1 MFLRQKNIASPAH
14 SRRAARKRRKSA
26 GGRRRR
32 AWSRPQGMS
41 CIVIMF
47 RRGGRRLHAAS
58 PVQIAS
64 AAERLLRPDLRHDA
78 APAGRDS
85 QWRARMPALTLISL
99 ASVSCKSENFPV
111 LQEAFLRRA
120 GFQGFC
126 KKDFCLQAFYFLQ
139 ISDIPYFARNASGR
153 SRAGAGAARRR
164 PDMTVGRQ
172 RPCRLLLFLIKVQ
185 S

>member
-1 MFLRQKNIASPAH
+1 MFPRQKNIANPVH
-14 SRRAARKRRKSA
+14 SRRAVRKRRKSA

-47 RRGGRRLHAAS
+47 RRGGRRLHAA

-64 AAERLLRPDLRHDA
+64 AAERLLRPDSRHDA

-85 QWRARMPALTLISL
+85 QCRARMPALTLISL

-126 KKDFCLQAFYFLQ
+126 KKDFCLQVFYFLQ

-153 SRAGAGAARRR
+153 SRAARRR

-172 RPCRLLLFLIKVQ
+172 RLRRLLLLLIKVQ

>member
-1 MFLRQKNIASPAH
+1 MFPRQKNIANPVH
-14 SRRAARKRRKSA
+14 SRRAVRKRRKSA

-47 RRGGRRLHAAS
+47 RRGGRRLHAA

-64 AAERLLRPDLRHDA
+64 AAERLLRPDSRHDA

-85 QWRARMPALTLISL
+85 QCRARMPALTLISL
-99 ASVSCKSENFPV
+99 ASVSCKSKNFPV

-126 KKDFCLQAFYFLQ
+126 KKDFCLQVFYFLQ

-153 SRAGAGAARRR
+153 SRAARRR

>member
-47 RRGGRRLHAAS
+47 RRGGRRLHAA

-64 AAERLLRPDLRHDA
+64 AAERLLRPDSRHDA

-172 RPCRLLLFLIKVQ
+172 RLRRLLLLLIKVQ

>member
-1 MFLRQKNIASPAH
+1 MQETEANEISV
-14 SRRAARKRRKSA
+14 SA
-26 GGRRRR
+26 GIRARHCESRPAGAASCRESGRRSRSAALAICTGA

-47 RRGGRRLHAAS
+47 RRG
-58 PVQIAS
+58 
-64 AAERLLRPDLRHDA
+64 
-78 APAGRDS
+78 
-85 QWRARMPALTLISL
+85 ARMPALTLISL
-99 ASVSCKSENFPV
+99 ASVSCKSEIFPV

-126 KKDFCLQAFYFLQ
+126 KKDFCLKVFYFLQ

-153 SRAGAGAARRR
+153 SSAGAGAARRR

-172 RPCRLLLFLIKVQ
+172 RLRRLLLLLIKVQ

>member
-1 MFLRQKNIASPAH
+1 
-14 SRRAARKRRKSA
+14 
-26 GGRRRR
+26 
-32 AWSRPQGMS
+32 
-41 CIVIMF
+41 
-47 RRGGRRLHAAS
+47 
-58 PVQIAS
+58 VQIAS
-64 AAERLLRPDLRHDA
+64 AAERRLRPDLRHDA

-126 KKDFCLQAFYFLQ
+126 KKDFCLQVFYFLQ

-153 SRAGAGAARRR
+153 SRAARRR

-172 RPCRLLLFLIKVQ
+172 RLRRLLLLLIKVQ

>member
-1 MFLRQKNIASPAH
+1 MFPRQKNIANPVH
-14 SRRAARKRRKSA
+14 SRRAVRKRRKSA

-47 RRGGRRLHAAS
+47 RRGGRRLHAA

-64 AAERLLRPDLRHDA
+64 AAERLLRPDSRHDA

-85 QWRARMPALTLISL
+85 QCRARMPALTLISL

-126 KKDFCLQAFYFLQ
+126 KKDFCLQVFYFLQ

-153 SRAGAGAARRR
+153 SSAGAGAARRR

-172 RPCRLLLFLIKVQ
+172 RLRRLLLLLIKVQ